1 MVHTVQAKIQT
12 LPEAEYIFGMQT
24 GRPSKNSRSPF
35 GERLHALRE
44 QMGFSQQQV
53 ADKLGMSQR
62 AYAHWERRPVALR
75 PDQLQSLA
83 SALSLPV
90 EALLANGESKKRGS
104 GPAGKMRQLFTAA
117 SKLPRSQQ
125 EKILS
130 ILQPFIREHVGQS

>member
-1 MVHTVQAKIQT
+1 
-12 LPEAEYIFGMQT
+12 MQT

-35 GERLHALRE
+35 GERLHDLRE

-75 PDQLQSLA
+75 PDQIQSLA

-90 EALLANGESKKRGS
+90 EALLTNGENKKRGS

-117 SKLPRSQQ
+117 SKLPRGQQ